1 MLKTFD
7 FVSDNAPTAL
17 VKVMM
22 FAGCLVWSEDGA
34 AQLIAPVVAVRDPV
48 ALVRL
53 VYTLLEIATLELLG
67 GASDGRAAALVS
79 VVETIVVAIANPGLG
94 DAVARTLAGKLQSQ
108 NRVTATSVRGDHL

>member
-22 FAGCLVWSEDGA
+22 FAGFLVWSEDGA
-34 AQLIAPVVAVRDPV
+34 AQLIAPVVAVRDTI

-94 DAVARTLAGKLQSQ
+94 DAVARTLTGKLQSQ
-108 NRVTATSVRGDHL
+108 TGVTTTSL